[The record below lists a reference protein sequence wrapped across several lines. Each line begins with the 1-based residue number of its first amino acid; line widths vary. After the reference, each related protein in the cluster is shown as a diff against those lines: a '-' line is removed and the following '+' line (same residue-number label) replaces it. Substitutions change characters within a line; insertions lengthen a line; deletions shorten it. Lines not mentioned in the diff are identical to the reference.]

1 MFGESVFPVWPLL
14 LALSVM
20 LGVLLL
26 GILLRIFAPRRQVA
40 YRLTDFMSP
49 AERAFFSVL
58 DQAAGDDWRVFAKVR
73 IADVLT
79 PSKGL
84 NRSRWQSA
92 FNAIS
97 AKHFDFVLCDPADVA
112 TKLAVELDDKSHDRP
127 SRRRRDRLVEAA
139 CVSAGLPLL
148 RVKAARTYAVA
159 EIRTQIQDL
168 LAPKAEPWLAPGSVE
183 RGDGRWEPTFGSRGE

>member
-58 DQAAGDDWRVFAKVR
+58 NQAAGEDWRVFAKVR

-79 PSKGL
+79 PAKGL

-112 TKLAVELDDKSHDRP
+112 TKLAVELDDNSHDRP

-139 CVSAGLPLL
+139 CASAGLPLL
-148 RVKAARTYAVA
+148 RVKVARTYAVA

-168 LAPKAEPWLAPGSVE
+168 LAPKAEPGLGSGAV
-183 RGDGRWEPTFGSRGE
+183 GRRDARREPTFGAGE

>member
-58 DQAAGDDWRVFAKVR
+58 NQAAGEDWRVFAKVR

-79 PSKGL
+79 PAKGL

-97 AKHFDFVLCDPADVA
+97 AKHFDFLLCDPADCA
-112 TKLAVELDDKSHDRP
+112 PTLAVELDDKSHEKA
-127 SRRRRDRLVEAA
+127 SRQKRDRLVEAA
-139 CVSAGLPLL
+139 CASAGLPLL
-148 RVKAARTYAVA
+148 RVKVARTYAVA

-168 LAPKAEPWLAPGSVE
+168 LAPKAEPALGPGSAQ
-183 RGDGRWEPTFGSRGE
+183 RGDGRREPTFGSGE